1 MPEDRAVAAG
11 GREAAGSPAPDGTG
25 GREAAGGPAQDGAET
40 HAAIARVFREEAGRL
55 VGALVRALGDFDE
68 AEDLVQEA
76 LLSALEHWP
85 AEGIPD
91 KPGAWLMTAAR
102 RKAVDRWRRRAR
114 YRELVAAM
122 PVDGGVPAGEPDDRL
137 RLIFTCCHPALP
149 REAQLALTLRAVLGL
164 TTAEIARAFLT
175 TDATIAQRIV
185 RAKRKIVEAHIPYRV
200 PGAGDL
206 AGRLD
211 EVLRVLYLLFN
222 EGYLATSGAVAVR
235 RDLAEDA
242 EWLTMLLARLL
253 PDQPEVVGLLALI
266 RLHRAREQ
274 ARFGAEGRIVLLR
287 DQDRGL
293 WDRTAIANAAS
304 LLERAS
310 RLGRPGP
317 YQVQAAIA
325 ACHAE
330 APSWEETDWR
340 QILALYD
347 VLTRFDPSPVVALN
361 RAVVLR
367 EAAGP
372 AAALTAVDALASSLE
387 RYHLFHATRAE
398 LLRALGRPS
407 EARDADLRAIALTA
421 NPAERALYQERV
433 DRG

>member
-1 MPEDRAVAAG
+1 MTEERAIAA
-11 GREAAGSPAPDGTG
+11 
-25 GREAAGGPAQDGAET
+25 T

-55 VGALVRALGDFDE
+55 TAALVRALGDFDD

-76 LLSALEHWP
+76 LLTALEHWP
-85 AEGIPD
+85 AEGIPEV
-91 KPGAWLMTAAR
+91 PGAWLMTAAR
-102 RKAVDRWRRRAR
+102 RKAIDRWRRRAR
-114 YRELVAAM
+114 YQELLAAM
-122 PVDGGVPAGEPDDRL
+122 PAEAGSAPGEPDDRL

-164 TTAEIARAFLT
+164 TTAEIARAFLS
-175 TDATIAQRIV
+175 TDAAIAQRIV

-200 PGAGDL
+200 PDAGDL
-206 AGRLD
+206 ASRLD

-222 EGYLATSGAVAVR
+222 EGYLSTGGAAPQR

-242 EWLTMLLARLL
+242 EWLTALLAGLL
-253 PDQPEVVGLLALI
+253 PDQPEVIGLLALV
-266 RLHRAREQ
+266 RLHRARER
-274 ARFGAEGRIVLLR
+274 ARFGPEGRLVLLR
-287 DQDRGL
+287 DQDRRL
-293 WDRTAIANAAS
+293 WDRAAIADAIAM
-304 LLERAS
+304 LERAS
-310 RLGRPGP
+310 RMRRPGP

-330 APSWEETDWR
+330 APSWEETDWP

-347 VLTRFDPSPVVALN
+347 VLTRFDASPVVALN

-367 EAAGP
+367 ELAGP
-372 AAALTAVDALASSLE
+372 AAALTAVDALASTLE

-421 NPAERALYQERV
+421 NPAERALLQERL
-433 DRG
+433 DGG